1 MTAWP
6 ERSRGIPSQPLLASR
21 QVWLWGHVDRHHR
34 KYSNLLRKF
43 PCMSIQLLN
52 CAPGGAADRVSLAR
66 HLQVSRIPVE
76 VGRDLQKRLAFSI
89 HYCTVYSR
97 ARSLVSDSGT
107 FFLLQLRVAGF

>member
-52 CAPGGAADRVSLAR
+52 CAPGGAADRVSGWLVICKWVASPLKSVEISR
-66 HLQVSRIPVE
+66 SVSLFLYTTVQYIAGL
-76 VGRDLQKRLAFSI
+76 GR
-89 HYCTVYSR
+89 
-97 ARSLVSDSGT
+97 
-107 FFLLQLRVAGF
+107 